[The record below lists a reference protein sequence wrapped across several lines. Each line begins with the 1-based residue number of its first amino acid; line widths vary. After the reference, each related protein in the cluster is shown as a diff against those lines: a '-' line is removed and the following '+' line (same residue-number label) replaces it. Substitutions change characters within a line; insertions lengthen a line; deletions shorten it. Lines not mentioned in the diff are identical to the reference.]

1 MAIFSSARAI
11 SFSERTVRRGVGGV
25 IVSLAVERYCG
36 RRSGAWLHVD
46 VIGTAAT
53 LRCHPVDVLAGILDV
68 AGLAM
73 HAILRVDLQPL
84 AGGAGGID
92 ELVDAGRAIALLGTI
107 VNGEVHFDG
116 DRR

>member
-25 IVSLAVERYCG
+25 IVSSAVERCSGCQRCG
-36 RRSGAWLHVD
+36 WLHVD

-53 LRCHPVDVLAGILDV
+53 LGCHPVDVLAGILDV
-68 AGLAM
+68 AALAM

-84 AGGAGGID
+84 AGGTGRID
-92 ELVDAGRAIALLGTI
+92 ELVDTGRAIALLGPI